1 MANKSLAKNKNR
13 RFCHFD
19 GGEITLE
26 TPLLKSSI
34 FVELRVRFTS
44 AVRYRSG
51 LVPRNDKQDEKH
63 SYENECPSP
72 DRSGNPFAFFF
83 KKQKI
88 VTESGMSS

>member
-1 MANKSLAKNKNR
+1 LGNVINLREIYNAMPNKSLAKNQNR
-13 RFCHFD
+13 RFCDFD

-51 LVPRNDKQDEKH
+51 LVPRNDKTRRKT
-63 SYENECPSP
+63 
-72 DRSGNPFAFFF
+72 FL
-83 KKQKI
+83 
-88 VTESGMSS
+88 